1 VVFAASTGTQSSI
14 EDPRWS
20 NGAFTKALV
29 EGLNGKADYSSSGR
43 ITVTGLELYI
53 ENRVPELTQDQQTPM
68 TQKPS
73 MVTNYTIAL
82 KQ

>member
-1 VVFAASTGTQSSI
+1 
-14 EDPRWS
+14 
-20 NGAFTKALV
+20 V

-43 ITVTGLELYI
+43 ITVTALELYI
-53 ENRVPELTQDQQTPM
+53 SDRVTDLTGGQQTPM
-68 TQKPS
+68 SQKPG